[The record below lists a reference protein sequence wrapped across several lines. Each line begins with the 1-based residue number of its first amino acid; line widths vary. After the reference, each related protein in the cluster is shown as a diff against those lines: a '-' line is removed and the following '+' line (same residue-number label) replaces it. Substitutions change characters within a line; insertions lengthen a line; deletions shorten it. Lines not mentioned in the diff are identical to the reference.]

1 MTKNREQLRGLLNTR
16 RFATTIGLAGLAAIH
31 VMDLPGKWAETQYL
45 AFGYIG
51 VIVLAGLLI
60 ERLLQVGRASDYLIS
75 AGLSLAVPAG
85 FIVNRTGGMPGATDD
100 IGNWFE
106 PLALLSLFVE
116 VFTVYQAV
124 EGYRIAKRLVAL
136 A

>member
-16 RFATTIGLAGLAAIH
+16 RFATTIGLAGLAAVH

-51 VIVLAGLLI
+51 VIVLSGLLR
-60 ERLLQVGRASDYLIS
+60 ERLLQAGRPADYLIS
-75 AGLSLAVPAG
+75 AGLSLAVLAG
-85 FIVNRTGGMPGATDD
+85 FIVNRTVGMPGAMDD

-116 VFTVYQAV
+116 AFTAYQAV

>member
-16 RFATTIGLAGLAAIH
+16 RFATTIGLAGLAAVH

-51 VIVLAGLLI
+51 VIVLSGLLI
-60 ERLLQVGRASDYLIS
+60 ERLLQAGRPADYLIS
-75 AGLSLAVPAG
+75 AGLSLAVLAG
-85 FIVNRTGGMPGATDD
+85 FIVNRTVGMPGAMDD

-116 VFTVYQAV
+116 AFTAYQAV

>member
-16 RFATTIGLAGLAAIH
+16 RFSTTIGLAGLAAVHI
-31 VMDLPGKWAETQYL
+31 MDLPGKWTETPYL

-51 VIVLAGLLI
+51 IIVMAGLLI
-60 ERLLQVGRASDYLIS
+60 ERLLKSGQAFDYLAS
-75 AGLSLAVPAG
+75 AGLALAVIAG
-85 FIVNRTGGMPGATDD
+85 FIVNRTVGMPGATDD

-124 EGYRIAKRLVAL
+124 EGYRIAKRLLAL